1 MSTSL
6 DRNYFSQTFS
16 RYCALLSQAFPQG
29 NETELSRIYEA
40 MGKLLILSEEFLT
53 YDEYYLFIT
62 TLRRTGD
69 LDLDRDLIREL
80 KAFYLSSLTQQ
91 VTPSQGPREHG

>member
-1 MSTSL
+1 MNTSFDL
-6 DRNYFSQTFS
+6 LYFSQTFS
-16 RYCALLSQAFPQG
+16 QYCTLLPQAFHQG

-40 MGKLLILSEEFLT
+40 MGKLLYLSEEFLFE
-53 YDEYYLFIT
+53 DDWYLFIT

-80 KAFYLSSLTQQ
+80 KAFYICSLSQQ
-91 VTPSQGPREHG
+91 VTH